1 MRSRNRKLCIMICCI
16 IILLSFIYLFY
27 QEKESFDVGEP
38 KKVAV
43 LFSGRIKAYTHV
55 QPSIEALQK
64 KYDATFF
71 VSLNKEQRSEY
82 IDRFCTTFNIGDDQI
97 RIRKAIS
104 PDWLR
109 SFNVDYDG
117 AGGGKDSIRV
127 DWMYSMVEN
136 IHSAFN
142 LIAPYEEKYKVKF
155 DCIVFY
161 RADIDSQEI
170 MTITMPQENTV
181 YIPEGADYYGI
192 NYQVAYGNYDTMKKY
207 SDLVNNLQKLCGE
220 QKIRYH
226 PETLLK
232 HHLENEGLNIVRFPF
247 NYSLHPMRQ
256 ELCPEYDDTP

>member
-1 MRSRNRKLCIMICCI
+1 MV
-16 IILLSFIYLFY
+16 YHFY
-27 QEKESFDVGEP
+27 KKKEYFEEEGP

-55 QPSIEALQK
+55 QSSLKALQE

-82 IDRFCTTFNIGDDQI
+82 IDRFCTTFNVGDDQI
-97 RIRKAIS
+97 VIKKAIS
-104 PDWLR
+104 PEWLR

-117 AGGGKDSIRV
+117 GGEGKDSIRI
-127 DWMYSMVEN
+127 DWMYSMVQN

-142 LIAPYEEKYKVKF
+142 LIGPYEERHNVKF

-161 RADIDSQEI
+161 RADIDSQETMSI
-170 MTITMPQENTV
+170 TIPQDNTV
-181 YIPEGADYYGI
+181 YIPEGADNYGI
-192 NYQVAYGNYDTMKKY
+192 NYQVAYGNYGAMKKY

-220 QKIRYH
+220 QNIRYH

-232 HHLENEGLNIVRFPF
+232 HHLENEELTIVRFPF
-247 NYSLHPMRQ
+247 NYSLHPVRQ
-256 ELCPEYDDTP
+256 EPLPEYDDTP

>member
-1 MRSRNRKLCIMICCI
+1 MRRRNRLYILALCAAVLL
-16 IILLSFIYLFY
+16 ILLYLSY
-27 QEKESFDVGEP
+27 KEKEGFQVEGP

-43 LFSGRIKAYTHV
+43 LFSGRIKGYTHA
-55 QPSIEALQK
+55 QPSLEALQK

-82 IDRFCTTFNIGDDQI
+82 IDKFCTTFNIGGDQI
-97 RIRKAIS
+97 TIQKAIS

-109 SFNVDYDG
+109 SFDVDYDG
-117 AGGGKDSIRV
+117 GGEGKDSIRV

-142 LIAPYEEKYKVKF
+142 LIAPYEEKYNVKF

-161 RADIDSQEI
+161 RADIDSQETMAI
-170 MTITMPQENTV
+170 SMPQENTV
-181 YIPEGADYYGI
+181 HIPEGADNYGI
-192 NYQVAYGNYDTMKKY
+192 NNQVAYGNYDTMKKY
-207 SDLVNNLQKLCGE
+207 SELVNNLQKLCGE

-247 NYSLHPMRQ
+247 NYYLHPMRQ
-256 ELCPEYDDTP
+256 EPCPEYDDIP